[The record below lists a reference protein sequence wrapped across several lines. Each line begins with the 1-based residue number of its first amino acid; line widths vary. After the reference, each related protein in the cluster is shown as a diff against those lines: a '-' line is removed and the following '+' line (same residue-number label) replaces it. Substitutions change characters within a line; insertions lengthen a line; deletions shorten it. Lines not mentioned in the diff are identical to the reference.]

1 MRLVEGV
8 MPAPPTIGN
17 TIAPPRFIMFVVLF
31 VAGTAFAI
39 QWLYWELALI
49 AGFDLGATVFLAS
62 ILPLFFKRTQEMRAL
77 AARNDANRV
86 VMVLLSLVVT
96 SVILVAVAVELSTEW
111 QLGVVEKVAIAATL
125 ILVWC
130 FANAIWTLHY
140 AHIYYA
146 PGDDERDC
154 AGIVFP
160 GTAKPDMSDFTYFA
174 FTIGVAAQTAD
185 ASITSRHMRRVALIQ
200 SVAGFF
206 FNQFVLALSINV
218 LGAR

>member
-1 MRLVEGV
+1 
-8 MPAPPTIGN
+8 MPAAPTIGN
-17 TIAPPRFIMFVVLF
+17 TIAPPRFLVFLLLF
-31 VAGTAFAI
+31 AAGGAVALKWWPW
-39 QWLYWELALI
+39 QWALM
-49 AGFDLGATVFLAS
+49 AGFDLGAVVFLAS
-62 ILPLFFKRTQEMRAL
+62 CLPLFFHHSDEMRDL
-77 AARNDANRV
+77 ATRNDANRT
-86 VMVLLSLVVT
+86 MMLLISGLAAG
-96 SVILVAVAVELSTEW
+96 VILIAVAVQLSTDGM
-111 QLGVVEKVAIAATL
+111 LSGREKVGIAATL
-125 ILVWC
+125 VLVWC

-185 ASITSRHMRRVALIQ
+185 ASITSRHMRRIALIQ

-206 FNQFVLALSINV
+206 FNLFVLALSINV